1 MHILRLCSSNL
12 IRQMSR
18 LFRHLNTWNLSSSA
32 VCEIAT
38 RTCPCH
44 FTSFKCIKGKHV
56 VQLHNK
62 CHENETWRST
72 KSDFNQFKL
81 GTVTS
86 LLNLSE
92 KAIFCLTF
100 KFIVCYLFFVLF
112 LGEIDYKERIRKPY
126 RSCSLRFSTMFLIL
140 DENKHG
146 CSNVLS
152 VTLCFEQN
160 RHRMGDKSSV
170 SAFGT
175 YSVPAGWLTET
186 GN

>member
-1 MHILRLCSSNL
+1 MRMRRGDPQNQTLTSSSWEL
-12 IRQMSR
+12 SR
-18 LFRHLNTWNLSSSA
+18 LYSICRKKPFF
-32 VCEIAT
+32 V
-38 RTCPCH
+38 
-44 FTSFKCIKGKHV
+44 
-56 VQLHNK
+56 
-62 CHENETWRST
+62 
-72 KSDFNQFKL
+72 
-81 GTVTS
+81 S
-86 LLNLSE
+86 L
-92 KAIFCLTF
+92 F

-126 RSCSLRFSTMFLIL
+126 RSCSLCFSTMFLIL